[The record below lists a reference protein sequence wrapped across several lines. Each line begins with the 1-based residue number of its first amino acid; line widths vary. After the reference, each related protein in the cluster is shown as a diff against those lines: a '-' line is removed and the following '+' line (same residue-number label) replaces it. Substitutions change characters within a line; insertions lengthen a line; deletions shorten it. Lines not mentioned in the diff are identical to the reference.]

1 MKGPPHPIT
10 LFPDKHLPMKHL
22 FSIVLALAAAASGM
36 TSCKNQNSTAAT
48 TETTDTVA
56 VTTVKFD
63 ADSAYASVVAQCQ
76 FGPRVPNTE
85 AHAACARY
93 IVERFKALGLSV
105 TEQKADLKTF
115 DGQTWHSTNIIAS
128 YKPELRERVILCAH
142 WDSRPWADADAD
154 STKHRT
160 PVMAANDGA
169 SGVAVML
176 EVARLLGQLNPAVGI
191 DFICFDSEDGGAPYW
206 AESQAPDDGSD
217 WCLGSQYGS
226 SHPHTKDYTARYGI
240 LLDMVGGQDARF
252 CYEGVSLR
260 YARDVT
266 LRLWDA
272 AQRAGAGQLFLQQEG
287 GYAQDD
293 HVPMNEVAGIPT
305 VDIIPFVEG
314 EHTFGATWHTTH
326 DTPEN
331 ISRETLRGVGQT
343 LLQLLSEEK

>member
-1 MKGPPHPIT
+1 
-10 LFPDKHLPMKHL
+10 MKHL
-22 FSIVLALAAAASGM
+22 ICATLALAATLVPTGCKNHNTTAAS
-36 TSCKNQNSTAAT
+36 TDD
-48 TETTDTVA
+48 TDTVA
-56 VTTVKFD
+56 VTQVQFN
-63 ADSAYASVVAQCQ
+63 ADSAYASIVAQCN
-76 FGPRVPNTE
+76 FGPRVPNSS
-85 AHAACARY
+85 AHEACARY
-93 IVERFKALGLSV
+93 IVGSFRRLGLDV
-105 TEQKADLKTF
+105 TEQKADLRTF
-115 DGQTWHSTNIIAS
+115 DGKVWHSNNIIAA
-128 YKPELRERVILCAH
+128 YRPELPDRIIICAH
-142 WDSRPWADADAD
+142 WDSRPWADADPD
-154 STKHRT
+154 STKHRQ

-176 EVARLLGQLNPAVGI
+176 EVARLLGELKPAVGI

-217 WCLGSQYGS
+217 WCLGSQYWS
-226 SHPHTKDYTARYGI
+226 RNPHRKDYTARYGI

-272 AQRAGAGQLFLQQEG
+272 AQRIGAGSLFLQQEG
-287 GYAQDD
+287 GYAQDV

-305 VDIIPFVEG
+305 VDIIPFVQG
-314 EHTFGATWHTTH
+314 EHTFGATWHTTA

-343 LLQLLSEEK
+343 LLQLISEEK

>member
-1 MKGPPHPIT
+1 
-10 LFPDKHLPMKHL
+10 MKH
-22 FSIVLALAAAASGM
+22 IICALLMVATALGM
-36 TSCKNQNSTAAT
+36 GSCKNQKSASQ
-48 TETTDTVA
+48 ESGDTDTVA
-56 VTTVKFD
+56 VTTVQFN
-63 ADSAYASVVAQCQ
+63 ADSAYAEIVAQCD

-85 AHAACARY
+85 AHAACCRY
-93 IVERFKALGLSV
+93 IVERFKSLGLSV
-105 TEQKADLKTF
+105 IEQKADLKTF
-115 DGQTWHSTNIIAS
+115 EGKTWHSTNIIAS
-128 YKPELRERVILCAH
+128 YKPELKDRIIICSH
-142 WDSRPWADADAD
+142 WDSRPWADADPDTA
-154 STKHRT
+154 KHRT

-169 SGVAVML
+169 SGVAVMI
-176 EVARLLGQLNPAVGI
+176 EVARLLDQLKPAVGI

-206 AESQAPDDGSD
+206 EEAKAPQDGSD
-217 WCLGSQYGS
+217 WCLGSQYWS
-226 SHPHTKDYTARYGI
+226 SHPHVEGYTARYGI
-240 LLDMVGGQDARF
+240 LLDMVGGTDARY

-272 AQRAGAGQLFLQQEG
+272 AQRAGAGNLFLQQEG

-314 EHTFGATWHTTH
+314 EHTFGATWHTVS

-343 LLQLLSEEK
+343 LLQMISEEK